1 MGSTSVSKGPDRHE
15 FHSRREFRGREYTE
29 PEPKPIGNS
38 CNNLCPLFKC
48 VKAALVYST
57 KVVKG
62 FTQKVAMCRLTGDQ
76 CIGYRCQFAF
86 CDRKALLPNGN
97 CAFTVKFKDGEDFF
111 NELEKEELK
120 LLSQGRLLRKT
131 TKKDVFVE

>member
-1 MGSTSVSKGPDRHE
+1 VSVSKGPDRRE
-15 FHSRREFRGREYTE
+15 FHPRREFRGREYAE

-48 VKAALVYST
+48 AKAALVYST

-76 CIGYRCQFAF
+76 CIGYKCQFAY
-86 CDRKALLPNGN
+86 CERKALLPNGN
-97 CAFTVKFKDGEDFF
+97 CAFTIKFKDSEDFF
-111 NELEKEELK
+111 NELEKEELRM
-120 LLSQGRLLRKT
+120 LSQGKLVRKT
-131 TKKDVFVE
+131 TKKDIFIE